1 MRVVLDAN
9 IYVSSLISDKGNPAK
24 IIKRWLVGEFEIL
37 LSPAIID
44 EILRVT
50 AYGRI
55 QRKYTKVGENRLE
68 FVELLSKNSLWIEP
82 WEKLAVVPNDES
94 DNRYL
99 ECAETGGAQYIVT
112 GDKHLLELGSYKGIL
127 IITPAAFIALLEIG
141 NL

>member
-9 IYVSSLISDKGNPAK
+9 IYVSSLISDKGNPTK